1 MKNIYEILADYG
13 IAVEEEHRTE
23 FEKQLFASYKSAA
36 EMEKKDAK
44 LAQLEEALAEKDQLH
59 AQELAQRDF
68 SRMLDTAISGAKG
81 RNAKAILALL
91 DTEAIKLAEDPRKA
105 AKDALEQ
112 LRKTD
117 GYLFEQT
124 KTPPL
129 YARGTGAD
137 TGAQKKAPTTLAG
150 ALQERFN
157 YERK

>member
-13 IAVEEEHRTE
+13 IAVEEEHRTD
-23 FEKQLFASYKSAA
+23 FEKQLFASYKSAG
-36 EMEKKDAK
+36 EMEKKDSK
-44 LAQLEEALAEKDQLH
+44 IAQLEAALAEKDQLH
-59 AQELAQRDF
+59 AEELAQRDF
-68 SRMLDTAISGAKG
+68 SQMLDTAISGAKG

-91 DTEAIKLAEDPRKA
+91 DTQALKTAEDPQQA
-105 AKDALEQ
+105 AKEALEQ

-137 TGAQKKAPTTLAG
+137 TGAQKKAPATLAG
-150 ALQERFN
+150 ALQERFMK
-157 YERK
+157 ERK

>member
-13 IAVEEEHRTE
+13 IAVEEEHRTD
-23 FEKQLFASYKSAA
+23 FEKQLFASYKSAG
-36 EMEKKDAK
+36 EMEKKDSK
-44 LAQLEEALAEKDQLH
+44 IAQLEAALAEKDQLH
-59 AQELAQRDF
+59 AEELAQRDF

-91 DTEAIKLAEDPRKA
+91 DTQALKTAEDPQQA
-105 AKDALEQ
+105 AKEALEQ

-137 TGAQKKAPTTLAG
+137 TGAQKKAPATLAG
-150 ALQERFN
+150 ALQERFMK
-157 YERK
+157 ERK

>member
-13 IAVEEEHRTE
+13 IAVDEEHRGD
-23 FEKQLFASYKSAA
+23 FEKQLFSSYKSAA
-36 EMEKKDAK
+36 EMEKKDGK
-44 LAQLEEALAEKDQLH
+44 IAQLEEELAKKDQLH
-59 AQELAQRDF
+59 ANELAQRDF
-68 SRMLDTAISGAKG
+68 SRMLDSAISGAKG

-91 DTEAIKLAEDPRKA
+91 DTQALKNAEDPQQA
-105 AKDALEQ
+105 AKDALEN

-124 KTPPL
+124 KLPPL

-137 TGAQKKAPTTLAG
+137 TGAQKKAPATLAG

-157 YERK
+157 NERK

>member
-13 IAVEEEHRTE
+13 IVVEEENRSE
-23 FEKQLFASYKSAA
+23 FEKQLFSSYKSAG
-36 EMEKKDAK
+36 EMEKKENK
-44 LAQLEEALAEKDQLH
+44 IHQLEAALAEKDQLH
-59 AQELAQRDF
+59 AAELAQRDF
-68 SRMLDTAISGAKG
+68 SQMLHSAITGAKG
-81 RNAKAILALL
+81 RNQKAILALL
-91 DTEAIKLAEDPRKA
+91 DPEALKSAEDPEKA
-105 AKDALEQ
+105 TREALEQ

-157 YERK
+157 NERK

>member
-13 IAVEEEHRTE
+13 IAVEEEHRGK
-23 FEKQLFASYKSAA
+23 FERQLFGSYKSAA

-44 LAQLEEALAEKDQLH
+44 IAQLEEALTQKDQHH
-59 AQELAQRDF
+59 ARELADREF
-68 SRMLDTAISGAKG
+68 SRLLDTAISGAKG
-81 RNAKAILALL
+81 RNQKAILALL
-91 DTEAIKLAEDPRKA
+91 DTEALKNAEDPAKA
-105 AKDALEQ
+105 TQEAIDQ
-112 LRKTD
+112 LRKSD

-137 TGAQKKAPTTLAG
+137 TGAQKKAPATLAG

-157 YERK
+157 NERK

>member
-13 IAVEEEHRTE
+13 IAVEEEHRGE
-23 FEKQLFASYKSAA
+23 FEKQLFSSYKSAA
-36 EMEKKDAK
+36 EMEKKDTK
-44 LAQLEEALAEKDQLH
+44 IAQLEETLAEKDQLH
-59 AQELAQRDF
+59 AQALAQRDF
-68 SRMLDTAISGAKG
+68 SQMLDTAISGAKG

-91 DTEAIKLAEDPRKA
+91 DTEAIKNAEDPRKA
-105 AKDALEQ
+105 AQDAVEQ
-112 LRKTD
+112 LRKSD
-117 GYLFEQT
+117 SYLFEQV